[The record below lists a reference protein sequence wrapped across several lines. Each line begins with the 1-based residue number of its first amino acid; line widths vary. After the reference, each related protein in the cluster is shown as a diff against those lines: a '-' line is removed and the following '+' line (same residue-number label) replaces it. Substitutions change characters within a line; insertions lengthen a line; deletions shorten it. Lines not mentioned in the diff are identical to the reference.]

1 MTTSTTRCCLKTSSP
16 IRTFFKVSE
25 EEKKSFKSLKTSKV
39 CWRKTKQPRKT
50 SAAPP
55 TQQSARRFLKLTQRS
70 KQLLTKSQNVLHLMT
85 ALFRGCSWGFLRL
98 TVHSEPRCSVPTCPV
113 GHDLCSAAEGLHLP
127 WKRLSI
133 EQLMIFCRL
142 ITESVSHCFIIQ
154 KHVHSFGILNHL
166 NSARL
171 FYHPSGAHKLGL
183 ALFTTQKSKRKI
195 IFYQLS
201 VISRTKSK

>member
-1 MTTSTTRCCLKTSSP
+1 M
-16 IRTFFKVSE
+16 
-25 EEKKSFKSLKTSKV
+25 SKV

-70 KQLLTKSQNVLHLMT
+70 KQLLTKSQNLLHLMT
-85 ALFRGCSWGFLRL
+85 ALLRGRSWGFLRL
-98 TVHSEPRCSVPTCPV
+98 TAHSEPRCSVPTCPV
-113 GHDLCSAAEGLHLP
+113 GRDLCSAAEGLHLP

-133 EQLMIFCRL
+133 EQLIIFCRL

-166 NSARL
+166 NSPHL
-171 FYHPSGAHKLGL
+171 FYHPSGAHELGL
-183 ALFTTQKSKRKI
+183 AVFTTQKSKRKI

-201 VISRTKSK
+201 VMSRTKSK